1 MFTAD
6 DFQYALDNTRVLL
19 GPKRQIATFGSTQFR
34 FHLLTESMDRVNEI
48 RVREG
53 SIHADRPAL
62 LTPEHHARVLLEN
75 FGEKAGEFAEWL
87 RTAGGAV
94 ATVLKYGFQFR
105 RSDVREHLLHDSL
118 ESVSERLC
126 MEVAAAQSS
135 DPLSAV
141 IRGVDD
147 AWEVCLLKFTMD
159 LVRGS
164 GPGNAGD
171 LRRRGLL

>member
-6 DFQYALDNTRVLL
+6 DFQYALENTQVLL
-19 GPKRQIATFGSTQFR
+19 EPKRRIDTFGSTRFR
-34 FHLLTESMDRVNEI
+34 FHLLTESMDRIDEI
-48 RVREG
+48 KVREG
-53 SIHADRPAL
+53 SILAERPVL
-62 LTPEHHARVLLEN
+62 LTPEHHAKILLEN
-75 FGEKAGEFAEWL
+75 FGEKAEEFAEWL
-87 RTAGGAV
+87 RTAGGAM
-94 ATVLKYGFQFR
+94 AAALKYGFQFR
-105 RSDVREHLLHDSL
+105 RSQIQEHLLHDSM
-118 ESVSERLC
+118 ESVSARLC
-126 MEVAAAQSS
+126 AEVAGTQSE